1 MVKLRPFAFFS
12 YCKLTLSGG
21 KHLKDVSHAHIV
33 SLFYILLTT
42 AKDTDE
48 MFFDFDRDRNRRRDD
63 LTNKDYIKG
72 KYHVRVMLKDVSG
85 FAEHQEKVTY
95 GLGYKTILIRN
106 KDEGV
111 LDKTAGIADARIK
124 IDQIDWY
131 VPPKYLPF
139 NNKVLCLN
147 KP

>member
-1 MVKLRPFAFFS
+1 M
-12 YCKLTLSGG
+12 TLSGG

-33 SLFYILLTT
+33 SLFYKLLTT

-48 MFFDFDRDRNRRRDD
+48 MFFGFDRDRNRRRDD
-63 LTNKDYIKG
+63 LTNNEHIKG
-72 KYHVRVMLKDVSG
+72 KYHVRIMLKDVSG

-95 GLGYKTILIRN
+95 GLGYKMILTRN

-111 LDKTAGIADARIK
+111 FDKAAGIADSRIK

-131 VPPKYLPF
+131 VPPTHLPF
-139 NNKVLCLN
+139 NNKVLFLN